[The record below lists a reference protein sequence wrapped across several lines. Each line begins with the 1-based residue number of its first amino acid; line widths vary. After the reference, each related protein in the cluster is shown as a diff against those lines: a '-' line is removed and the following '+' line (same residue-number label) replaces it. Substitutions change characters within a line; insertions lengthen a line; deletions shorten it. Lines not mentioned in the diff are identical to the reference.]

1 MRALRFHSYGP
12 PDVLRIDELPEPS
25 PGAGQVKVRVQAVG
39 LNPLDWKIR
48 AGEKSGKFATFH

>member
-25 PGAGQVKVRVQAVG
+25 PDAGQVKVRVHAVG

-48 AGEKSGKFATFH
+48 AGRMSMSSAMGG